1 MQMKAYNDFIDKH
14 SSEYDFAAFFDV
26 DEFLCLKK
34 DKSLESF
41 LSRYADIYGVG
52 VNWRVFGDNG
62 LTSVESGSYSLLN
75 RFTKC

>member
-26 DEFLCLKK
+26 DEFLCVKK

-52 VNWRVFGDNG
+52 VNWRVFGDND
-62 LTSVESGSYSLLN
+62 LTSVESSGY
-75 RFTKC
+75 